1 MTEKRAKDSNHEL
14 RLQVTETEMVNI
26 ILLKEKN
33 WYILESAVSEGYM
46 DDKQICQ
53 WTKNKEDMKWS
64 ALKWG

>member
-1 MTEKRAKDSNHEL
+1 MSLGSRL
-14 RLQVTETEMVNI
+14 RKLNGQHHTFEG
-26 ILLKEKN
+26 KG
-33 WYILESAVSEGYM
+33 WYILQSAVSEGYM